1 MENTNNIKLSILDV
15 EKKYTYDVEETTYSD
30 DKLVQW
36 GKNNDAPV
44 LYLNCYRNSASLKS
58 IIDGTVNYVIGDNIE
73 VNAEKWAKQVN
84 GRGMT
89 MRQFVAHLAMSYL
102 NYGGFA
108 FQVIYNKLGGPVE
121 VYPLD
126 FRKCRVNE
134 SKTKVW
140 YSKKNWS
147 KYGTKAEVFDAFNPD
162 KFDPEKPTQIFW
174 YGGDFSTSI
183 YPFPPFYGAMADV
196 LTEIEC
202 SKYSLNSVTTGFA
215 AKYVINFPENNRLT
229 DEQKRGI
236 EDAIKNKFCGSESDV
251 NFMLYWMNNGQG
263 IDVKKIEVDDAPE
276 KFIAIKDNARQNI
289 FVSMRAT
296 PNLFGLPTATTGFN
310 SQEFSDALKLYE
322 KTVVDPIRDIIKESI
337 DKVTGVE
344 DSITIT
350 PISISF
356 NEE

>member
-1 MENTNNIKLSILDV
+1 MEEIKNIQLSVLDI
-15 EKKYTYDVEETTYSD
+15 EKKYTYDIEETTYSD

-58 IIDGTVNYVIGDNIE
+58 IIDGTVNYVIGDNIT
-73 VNAEKWAKQVN
+73 VNAEKWANEVN
-84 GRGMT
+84 GRGMS

-108 FQVIYNKLGGPVE
+108 FQVIYNKLGNPVE
-121 VYPLD
+121 MYPLD

-140 YSKKNWS
+140 YSKKNWT
-147 KYGTKAEVFDAFNPD
+147 KYGTKAEVFDAFNP
-162 KFDPEKPTQIFW
+162 KKVNLEKPTQIFW
-174 YGGDFSTSI
+174 FGGDFATSI
-183 YPFPPFYGAMADV
+183 YPFPPFFGAMADV

-202 SKYSLNSVTTGFA
+202 SRYSLNSVSNGFA
-215 AKYVINFPENNRLT
+215 AKYVINFPENNNLT
-229 DEQKRGI
+229 DEQKKGI
-236 EDAIKNKFCGSESDV
+236 EDAIKNKFCGSETDA
-251 NFMLYWMNNGQG
+251 NFMLYWMANGTG

-322 KTVVDPIRDIIKESI
+322 KTVVDPIRDVIKECI

>member
-1 MENTNNIKLSILDV
+1 MEKEIRLSVLDI
-15 EKKYTYDVEETTYSD
+15 EKKYTYDVEESVYSD

-58 IIDGTVNYVIGDNIE
+58 IIDGTVGYVLGDGIE
-73 VNAEKWAKQVN
+73 VNAKAWEKEVN
-84 GRGMT
+84 GRGVT

-108 FQVIYNKLGGPVE
+108 FQIIYNKLGNPVE
-121 VYPLD
+121 MYPLD

-147 KYGTKAEVFDAFNPD
+147 KYGTKAEVFDMFNPS
-162 KFDPEKPTQIFW
+162 KFDKDKPTQIFW
-174 YGGDFSTSI
+174 YGGDFSTSV
-183 YPFPPFYGAMADV
+183 YPFPPYYGAMADI

-202 SKYSLNSVTTGFA
+202 SKYSLNTVSNGFA
-215 AKYVINFPENNRLT
+215 AKYIINFPENNNLT
-229 DEQKRGI
+229 DEQKEGI
-236 EDAIKNKFCGSESDV
+236 ETAIKEKFCGSETDA
-251 NFMLYWMNNGQG
+251 NFMLYWAAGGSG
-263 IDVKKIEVDDAPE
+263 IDVKKIETDDTSE
-276 KFIAIKDNARQNI
+276 KYIAIKNNARQNI

-296 PNLFGLPTATTGFN
+296 PNLFGLPTETTGFN

-344 DSITIT
+344 NSISIV

-356 NEE
+356 NSEQ

>member
-1 MENTNNIKLSILDV
+1 MEKTDIKLSILDI
-15 EKKYTYDVEETTYSD
+15 EKKYSYEIEETASSD
-30 DKLVQW
+30 DKFVQW
-36 GKNNDAPV
+36 GKQNDAPS

-58 IIDGTVNYVIGDNIE
+58 IIDGTVNYIIGDNIE
-73 VNAEKWAKQVN
+73 VNAEKWVNEVN
-84 GRGMT
+84 GRGMS

-108 FQVIYNKLGGPVE
+108 FQVIYNAIGNPVE
-121 VYPLD
+121 LYPLD

-134 SKTKVW
+134 SRTKVW
-140 YSKKNWS
+140 YNKKNWG
-147 KYGTKAEVFDAFNPD
+147 KYSSKAEVFDAYNPKKFNKD
-162 KFDPEKPTQIFW
+162 KATQIFW

-202 SKYSLNSVTTGFA
+202 SKYSLNSVSNGFA
-215 AKYVINFPENNRLT
+215 AKYVINFPENNNLT
-229 DEQKRGI
+229 DEQKKGI
-236 EDAIKNKFCGSESDV
+236 EDAIKTKFCGSESDV
-251 NFMLYWMNNGQG
+251 NFMLYWMSNNNG

-310 SQEFSDALKLYE
+310 SQEYSAAIKLYE
-322 KTVVDPIRDIIKESI
+322 KNVVDPIRDVIKECI

-344 DSITIT
+344 NCISIT
-350 PISISF
+350 PISINF
-356 NEE
+356 KEE